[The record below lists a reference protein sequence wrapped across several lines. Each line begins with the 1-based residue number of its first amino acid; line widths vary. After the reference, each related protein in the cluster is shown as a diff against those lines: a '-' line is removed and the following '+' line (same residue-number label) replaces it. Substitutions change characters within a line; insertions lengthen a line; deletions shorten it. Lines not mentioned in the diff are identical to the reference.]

1 MGPGSRLRLGVGRI
15 TGVVKT
21 GDVIEKPWG
30 HERIIE
36 LNDAYCIKHLVIR
49 PGHRLSKQYHE
60 RKRET
65 LLLLSGGATVT
76 LFDDGSSRDVPLT
89 LGESQP
95 IAPGVVHRIAGPSH
109 GADAV
114 ILEVSSPEVEDVV
127 RLSDDYGR

>member
-1 MGPGSRLRLGVGRI
+1 M
-15 TGVVKT
+15 KT

-76 LFDDGSSRDVPLT
+76 LFKNGSSQDVPLT

-109 GADAV
+109 GAERRHPGGQLAGGGGRRPALGRLWAV
-114 ILEVSSPEVEDVV
+114 EASPPFSVQ
-127 RLSDDYGR
+127 G

>member
-1 MGPGSRLRLGVGRI
+1 M
-15 TGVVKT
+15 
-21 GDVIEKPWG
+21 
-30 HERIIE
+30 
-36 LNDAYCIKHLVIR
+36 IR

-76 LFDDGSSRDVPLT
+76 LFDDGSSRDVPLA

-95 IAPGVVHRIAGPSH
+95 IAPGVVHRIAGPPH

-114 ILEVSSPEVEDVV
+114 ILEVSSPEVEGRRPALG
-127 RLSDDYGR
+127 RLWAVGVAVGTYELRSEAAEAQDRFVT